1 MYVKYNSVDNKTQ
14 FLFLM
19 NREAALITQQFDKI
33 RALKHSSD
41 QTKQTLN
48 NNNWSNNQVKVK
60 CVTLGEQKKAI
71 PILTD
76 ER

>member
-41 QTKQTLN
+41 
-48 NNNWSNNQVKVK
+48 
-60 CVTLGEQKKAI
+60 
-71 PILTD
+71 
-76 ER
+76 